1 MRFEYRGCL
10 LSVLTNRYSISETL
24 RQPYSH
30 VGKILCNQLPSKA
43 CGQVGIWQE
52 FRVSWRCR
60 SLKLLR
66 LKNNLQ
72 TMLSTL
78 EVGTTLRELGS
89 QRGNAKERRKMEEER
104 IFGSNPSDPAL
115 PGSHPVRVS
124 VPSYCPSLKTC
135 DRSDTTGTS
144 GQKDQHPLII
154 SMIHEWNLQF
164 DLI

>member
-1 MRFEYRGCL
+1 MN
-10 LSVLTNRYSISETL
+10 LSPSETL

-89 QRGNAKERRKMEEER
+89 HRGNAKERRKMEEDQIR
-104 IFGSNPSDPAL
+104 APRFPP
-115 PGSHPVRVS
+115 
-124 VPSYCPSLKTC
+124 CPSLC
-135 DRSDTTGTS
+135 
-144 GQKDQHPLII
+144 PLLL
-154 SMIHEWNLQF
+154 SVAQNL
-164 DLI
+164 